1 MFLLLLIGLVFGLGM
16 SLAAPA
22 AWATGAPLA
31 APMTG
36 EASPGQ
42 ELYGEHCSSCHGL
55 LGQGT
60 DQGPPLV
67 GAGAAAV
74 DFMLSTGRMPLADPH
89 QPMLRESPRFT
100 RREIDALLAYIASL
114 GSGGPSIPSVDLT
127 QGNLVQGRQLFMENC
142 AACHGADG
150 QGAAVNLGEVAPSLH
165 VATPTQIAE
174 AIRTGPG
181 PMPRFGEK
189 VVDQGDLDSLVRYV
203 YALRSIH
210 DPGGAGLGHEGP
222 VIEGFVAW
230 LAGLGLMILLTRMI
244 GTTT

>member
-1 MFLLLLIGLVFGLGM
+1 MFLLLLIALVFGLGI
-16 SLAAPA
+16 SWAA
-22 AWATGAPLA
+22 GAGLA
-31 APMTG
+31 APMAR

-55 LGQGT
+55 RGQGT

-67 GAGAAAV
+67 AAGVAAV

-89 QPMLRESPRFT
+89 QPMLRQSPRFT
-100 RREIDALLAYIASL
+100 LREIDALRAYIASL

-127 QGNLVQGRQLFMENC
+127 RGNLVRGRQLFMENC

-150 QGAAVNLGEVAPSLH
+150 QGAAVNRGEVAPSLH

-174 AIRTGPG
+174 AIRIGPG

-189 VVDQGDLDSLVRYV
+189 VFDQSDLDSLVRYV
-203 YALRSIH
+203 YTLRTIP

-230 LAGLGLMILLTRMI
+230 LAGLGLLVLVTRMI

>member
-1 MFLLLLIGLVFGLGM
+1 MRLLLLIGLVLGPGI
-16 SLAAPA
+16 SWAAGAPPA
-22 AWATGAPLA
+22 AMAR
-31 APMTG
+31 
-36 EASPGQ
+36 EASLGQ
-42 ELYGEHCSSCHGL
+42 ELYGERCSSCHGL

-60 DQGPPLV
+60 DQGPSLA
-67 GAGAAAV
+67 GAGPAAV
-74 DFMLSTGRMPLADPH
+74 DFMLSTGRMPLADPR
-89 QPMLRESPRFT
+89 QPMLRQSPRFT

-127 QGNLVQGRQLFMENC
+127 QGNLVRGRQLFMENC

-165 VATPTQIAE
+165 IATPTEIAE
-174 AIRTGPG
+174 AVRTGPG

-189 VVDQGDLDSLVRYV
+189 VFDQSDLDSLVRYV
-203 YALRSIH
+203 YALRNIP

-230 LAGLGLMILLTRMI
+230 LVGLGLMVLLTRMI